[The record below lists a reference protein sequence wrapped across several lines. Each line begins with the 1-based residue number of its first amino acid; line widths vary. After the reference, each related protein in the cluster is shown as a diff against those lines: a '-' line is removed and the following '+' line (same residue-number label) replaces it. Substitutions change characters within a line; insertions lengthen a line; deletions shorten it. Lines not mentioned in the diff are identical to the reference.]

1 MPGGVSIPFKLDEES
16 SPLRRAPFRAATL
29 PKPKTPQSAEKL
41 KKGFRKSAFRRT
53 PRRKQIEN
61 DESKVVI
68 LPYCHHHV
76 RPCVCVSLPKDI
88 SETVSRIA
96 FILHT
101 NNSVACRCAFWG
113 YDL

>member
-68 LPYCHHHV
+68 LPLFICASVFRFTVFSLADVSVNIYN
-76 RPCVCVSLPKDI
+76 VSL
-88 SETVSRIA
+88 
-96 FILHT
+96 L
-101 NNSVACRCAFWG
+101 
-113 YDL
+113 